1 MPKPDWKPLPTL
13 SGPFQTLRSWNS
25 SLLNFDGIQPPT
37 CSQSKRPDCRI
48 IVLTDTED
56 EDVLLE
62 AVEVGAAGFLTKSSS
77 LSELIETIRSV
88 MRGETIIPP
97 HLLSG
102 VLRRLISQRILQDQ
116 ARRQRQRL
124 TRRGKQALAL
134 LAKGASSEAIAEELT
149 ISPPDRSHPCPKRPL
164 QAGRAFTPRGSSI
177 HHQESDPR
185 RAAWGGRIG
194 IMRQRPNLRQTSG
207 KKSKDTWQ
215 PRDPRVGIS
224 ARFSR
229 RTVRRTTRK
238 REDS

>member
-149 ISPPDRSHPCPKRPL
+149 ISPQTARTHVQNVLSKLCVHSRL
-164 QAGRAFTPRGSSI
+164 EAAAFITKN
-177 HHQESDPR
+177 
-185 RAAWGGRIG
+185 RILSELHG
-194 IMRQRPNLRQTSG
+194 V
-207 KKSKDTWQ
+207 D
-215 PRDPRVGIS
+215 
-224 ARFSR
+224 A
-229 RTVRRTTRK
+229 
-238 REDS
+238 